1 MFKFKNYVMLL
12 TLIFIGQFIYA
23 ADTIVTENKED
34 NTSIPVTVSSFTTSD
49 MPTKTIVSNADAI
62 TSSDTTKTI
71 IAPSSDTTKSVVIN
85 VSSNSTV
92 AVSSPTVV
100 TYVSTDTIKNT
111 APITSNTINVSSSS
125 IVKISTQSITSSLN
139 VSTVTISTQPIAFS
153 IENITVTPQPDY
165 SKQERWA
172 LLPDKQDAKVDVF
185 YIYPTIFIGN
195 GPEYMDV
202 TNTELKERAKNQ
214 ATFDTGIFKGQ
225 ANIYAPLYRQASIAL
240 LQSSKDATITSFED
254 VKRAFDYYMKHY
266 NKGKPFFLA
275 GFSQGSM
282 AILDLLKNKF
292 HDKDLRNKLIAAYII
307 GYSITDEDLS
317 KYPYLKMAES
327 ADDIGVIISYNT
339 QIANNGYSSVLK
351 KNSKAINP
359 ISWKTNN
366 KPSKEKQYRGAV
378 IFDLSSNKIVSLSRP
393 LKVAYLEIETNA
405 LVVDVN
411 PTNYTAS
418 QTIFPAGVLHMY
430 DYMFFYNNLQEN
442 VSERINN
449 YFKKHK

>member
-1 MFKFKNYVMLL
+1 M

-34 NTSIPVTVSSFTTSD
+34 TTAIPVTVSSITAS
-49 MPTKTIVSNADAI
+49 PIAVVSNTDAI
-62 TSSDTTKTI
+62 I
-71 IAPSSDTTKSVVIN
+71 SSDTTKSIAIN
-85 VSSNSTV
+85 VSSTSTLT
-92 AVSSPTVV
+92 VSSPTVV
-100 TYVSTDTIKNT
+100 TYVSSDTIKNT
-111 APITSNTINVSSSS
+111 VPVISNNISISSGT
-125 IVKISTQSITSSLN
+125 IVKISSQAITN
-139 VSTVTISTQPIAFS
+139 TITISTQPIVFS
-153 IENITVTPQPDY
+153 IENVTVTPQPDY

-172 LLPDKQDAKVDVF
+172 LLPDKADSKVDVF
-185 YIYPTIFIGN
+185 YIYPTIFMGN

-202 TNTELKERAKNQ
+202 TNAELKERAKNQ
-214 ATFDTGIFKGQ
+214 ASFDTGIFKDQ

-266 NKGKPFFLA
+266 NNGKPFFIA

-282 AILDLLKNKF
+282 AILDLLKSKF
-292 HDKDLRNKLIAAYII
+292 HDKDLRDKLIAAYII
-307 GYSITDEDLS
+307 GYSVTDEDLA

-378 IFDLSSNKIVSLSRP
+378 IFDLSSNKITSLSKP
-393 LKVAYLEIETNA
+393 LKTAYLEIGTNA
-405 LVVDVN
+405 LVVDAD
-411 PTNYTAS
+411 PTKYNAS
-418 QTIFPAGVLHMY
+418 QIIFPAGVMHMY

-442 VSERINN
+442 VTDRINSYLN
-449 YFKKHK
+449 KHK

>member
-1 MFKFKNYVMLL
+1 MFKLKSYFMLL
-12 TLIFIGQFIYA
+12 TLVFIGQFLYA
-23 ADTIVTENKED
+23 ADTVVTENKAD
-34 NTSIPVTVSSFTTSD
+34 IAAIPVTVSSITAS
-49 MPTKTIVSNADAI
+49 PIAAVSNTDTV
-62 TSSDTTKTI
+62 TSSDTTKSI
-71 IAPSSDTTKSVVIN
+71 EIK
-85 VSSNSTV
+85 VSSTSTLT
-92 AVSSPTVV
+92 VSSPTVV
-100 TYVSTDTIKNT
+100 TYVSSDTIKNT
-111 APITSNTINVSSSS
+111 VPVISNNINISSST
-125 IVKISTQSITSSLN
+125 IVKISSQSITSSLN
-139 VSTVTISTQPIAFS
+139 VSTVTISTQPAAFS
-153 IENITVTPQPDY
+153 IENVTVTPQPDY
-165 SKQERWA
+165 SKHERWA
-172 LLPDKQDAKVDVF
+172 LLPDKADSKVDIF

-202 TNTELKERAKNQ
+202 TNAELKERAKNQ
-214 ATFDTGIFKGQ
+214 ASFDTGIFRDQ

-266 NKGKPFFLA
+266 NNGKPFFIA

-282 AILDLLKNKF
+282 AILDLLKCKF
-292 HDKDLRNKLIAAYII
+292 HDKDLRDKLIAAYII
-307 GYSITDEDLS
+307 GYSVTDEDLA

-378 IFDLSSNKIVSLSRP
+378 IFDLKSNKITSLSKP
-393 LKVAYLEIETNA
+393 LKTAYLEIGTNA
-405 LVVDVN
+405 LVVDAD
-411 PTNYTAS
+411 PTKYNAS
-418 QTIFPAGVLHMY
+418 QIIFPAGVLHMY

-442 VSERINN
+442 VTDRINS